1 MSRYLSVL
9 LAGLFLSA
17 CGGGSSGGS
26 GGGGNSSSAGTG
38 GPGPISSGC
47 GTESTIFE
55 NCLNKEWGEFRV
67 WENNRQ
73 TGTGQGYSTET
84 NASNV
89 QWKLVDSPAAGHGKV
104 VEVSYGQTTNLESQL
119 YVANEKTADRS
130 AYATGKVVFDLN
142 VLDFGDAYDP
152 NTGTMQFEVI
162 VECVWP
168 CLSHSAK
175 VPVTTLNQWQTVE
188 LSIADMVRDGLDLKK
203 IDSTFLIR
211 PSIEDGA
218 QTGVQFQVDNIKWV
232 KGSGSLPATNDVYA
246 EHFDTTA
253 AADKW
258 VFAQYGGG
266 ISQIHKHLSQ
276 GLGTFP
282 EWQSGADHWALETR
296 LDKAINLRN
305 KTASFQIKFSSAV
318 VAGDR
323 GSIDFTL
330 VATDGSGR
338 TLESPSFASGTLD
351 NKQWHQI
358 SLQLGSSFPDG
369 FNGADVRKLG
379 IHFYAA
385 GNPYAYGLIYLDT
398 IRISE

>member
-1 MSRYLSVL
+1 MSRYTYVL

-17 CGGGSSGGS
+17 CGGGSSGG
-26 GGGGNSSSAGTG
+26 GGGNSSSIGAS
-38 GPGPISSGC
+38 GPISSGC
-47 GTESTIFE
+47 GTSGTIFE

-67 WENNRQ
+67 WENNAQ
-73 TGTGQGYSTET
+73 TGAGQGYNTEV

-89 QWKLVDSPAAGHGKV
+89 QWKQVDSPTAGRGWV
-104 VEVSYGQTTNLESQL
+104 VEVTYGPKTNLASQL
-119 YVANEKTADRS
+119 YVANEKAADRS

-142 VLDFGDAYDP
+142 VLSFGDAYDR

-175 VPVTTLNQWQTVE
+175 VPVTTINQWQTVE
-188 LSIADMVRDGLDLKK
+188 LSIADMVRDGLDLKN

-211 PSIEDGA
+211 PSTEDGP
-218 QTGVQFQVDNIKWV
+218 QTGVQFQLDNIKWV
-232 KGSGSLPATNDVYA
+232 KGSGSLPTSKDIYV
-246 EHFDTTA
+246 EHFNTTG

-258 VFAQYGGG
+258 VFVQYGGG

-282 EWQSGADHWALETR
+282 EWLSGADHWALETQ
-296 LDKAINLRN
+296 LDKAINIRN
-305 KTASFQIKFSSAV
+305 KTVSFQIKFASAV

-323 GSIDFTL
+323 GSIEFTL
-330 VATDGSGR
+330 LATDGAGR
-338 TLESPSFASGTLD
+338 TLESPSFASRTLVD
-351 NKQWHQI
+351 KQWSQI
-358 SLQLGSSFPDG
+358 SLPLGSSFPGG
-369 FNGADVRKLG
+369 FNGADVRKLAV
-379 IHFYAA
+379 HFYAA